1 MRISDFPQGIGRA
14 ETVEFNFVINR
25 SFLSAPSHPITVL
38 KRYNPQL
45 GRYLLSH
52 RHEIVLCASNCKT
65 LNAYIYY
72 GVAGWGPYYQIRIP
86 GRQYKVIGG
95 DYYLD
100 QDIEIEL
107 KLSGRGNI
115 TVFLKSPEELE

>member
-1 MRISDFPQGIGRA
+1 MTVSELPQGLGRA

-25 SFLSAPSHPITVL
+25 SFLSAHAHPITVL

-45 GRYLLSH
+45 GRYIRFH
-52 RHEIVLCASNCKT
+52 RHEIALFASNGKT

-86 GRQYKVIGG
+86 GREYKVIGG

-115 TVFLKSPEELE
+115 SVFLKSPDELE